1 MSASKFL
8 LCAAVGWLC
17 CSSIRSLV
25 PSSTPQCQPMPPV
38 AVSSHHATDLSSW
51 NSLKVSLC
59 LCLSLCVSVSSV
71 SLSVSVFSLLCIY
84 PSINTLTH
92 PSIHPP
98 THIMYIHPSNH
109 GALTLTSINR
119 SAMAHTHTH
128 LYINPFAFLTAIQ
141 RPLASLPQASSRNQG
156 TIKLSWKHNNV
167 VLYDK
172 QTHRAKTPAIR
183 SDAVSRFLRIIQFS
197 ILCMAQPS
205 RNTE

>member
-8 LCAAVGWLC
+8 LCAADSLVGWLC

-71 SLSVSVFSLLCIY
+71 SLCVSVFSLLCIY
-84 PSINTLTH
+84 PSINTLNH

-128 LYINPFAFLTAIQ
+128 SPIYQSLCLPYNNPATPCFITPGLVKKPRYNKA
-141 RPLASLPQASSRNQG
+141 
-156 TIKLSWKHNNV
+156 KLET
-167 VLYDK
+167 
-172 QTHRAKTPAIR
+172 Q
-183 SDAVSRFLRIIQFS
+183 
-197 ILCMAQPS
+197 
-205 RNTE
+205 

>member
-1 MSASKFL
+1 ML
-8 LCAAVGWLC
+8 LIVLLVGCAVALSDPWFRRPRRNVSRCLL
-17 CSSIRSLV
+17 SRSHLTTQRTY
-25 PSSTPQCQPMPPV
+25 PHGIHSR
-38 AVSSHHATDLSSW
+38 
-51 NSLKVSLC
+51 
-59 LCLSLCVSVSSV
+59 
-71 SLSVSVFSLLCIY
+71 SLSVSVSLCVSLSLLSLSLSVSLFSLLCIY

-92 PSIHPP
+92 PFIHPP

-167 VLYDK
+167 VLRDK

-183 SDAVSRFLRIIQFS
+183 SAVSRFLRIIQFS